1 MRIRHLL
8 ITPFLLIGATLTTLH
23 AQPTLDQAMVE
34 RIKKEGMENSQ
45 IMEYAVMLTDVY
57 GPRLTNSPQMRRATD
72 YTKKVFEQMGLE
84 NVHLHEWGPFGVG
97 WELKR
102 FALHATSPYTYFPV
116 LGYPKAWS
124 PGYSRPMTGEVV
136 ILKGNSE
143 AELAKY
149 KGKLAGKFVMIEEP
163 VKPEPGWEPIAR
175 RNSDERLLGLA
186 NATRQPTRANQA
198 NTPNAGMLARAQA
211 AYQKAQFLTD
221 EKPIAILDQSYRGWA
236 GQVAISGATLPA
248 DPSVPWAER
257 PRPYQVDAPTPIP
270 QISLAREH
278 YGRMYRLTERGIPV
292 TMEMDFRAEFHRS
305 NLNAQN
311 TIAEIKGTDPEL
323 ADQIVILG
331 GHLDSWHTGTGATD
345 NASGSIVMME
355 VMRILKALDVKP
367 RRTIRVALWDGE
379 EQGLFG
385 SSRYVSDMFGTV
397 ENGAI
402 VKKADYDNF
411 SAYYNIDNGTGQ
423 VRGIYLQ
430 ENEQLREL
438 FRTWLTPFAEW
449 NASTVSFSN
458 TGGTDHQSF
467 DRIGLPGFQ
476 FIQDPMEYS
485 TLTHHSNMDTY
496 ERLVEEDLK
505 RTAVIVATFVYHTAM
520 MDERLPRK

>member
-1 MRIRHLL
+1 MRIRLLL
-8 ITPFLLIGATLTTLH
+8 IAPFLLIGATLTTLH
-23 AQPTLDQAMVE
+23 AQPTLDQEMVE

-149 KGKLAGKFVMIEEP
+149 KGKLAGKFVMVEEP

-175 RNSDERLLGLA
+175 RNTPERLLGLS
-186 NATRQPTRANQA
+186 NATRQPTRASQA
-198 NTPNAGMLARAQA
+198 NAPNAGMLARAQD
-211 AYQKAQFLTD
+211 AYQKAQFLTN

-257 PRPYQVDAPTPIP
+257 PRPYQVGAPQPIP

-278 YGRMYRLTERGIPV
+278 YGRLYRLTERGIQCN
-292 TMEMDFRAEFHRS
+292 H
-305 NLNAQN
+305 
-311 TIAEIKGTDPEL
+311 G
-323 ADQIVILG
+323 
-331 GHLDSWHTGTGATD
+331 
-345 NASGSIVMME
+345 
-355 VMRILKALDVKP
+355 
-367 RRTIRVALWDGE
+367 
-379 EQGLFG
+379 
-385 SSRYVSDMFGTV
+385 
-397 ENGAI
+397 NG
-402 VKKADYDNF
+402 F
-411 SAYYNIDNGTGQ
+411 PS
-423 VRGIYLQ
+423 
-430 ENEQLREL
+430 
-438 FRTWLTPFAEW
+438 
-449 NASTVSFSN
+449 
-458 TGGTDHQSF
+458 
-467 DRIGLPGFQ
+467 
-476 FIQDPMEYS
+476 
-485 TLTHHSNMDTY
+485 
-496 ERLVEEDLK
+496 
-505 RTAVIVATFVYHTAM
+505 
-520 MDERLPRK
+520 